1 LVLTVKLFL
10 SVATVCLAVG
20 YAARHRANG
29 LHRRVMALAVALVCL
44 AALVLLVGRV
54 GLGLPLR
61 PAFWLG
67 ELLGSGRAALYAA
80 ATHQGLGVLALLGLI
95 AQALL
100 GWRRHPLHRPLAAA
114 VLPLWLLVWI
124 AAMFGYV

>member
-1 LVLTVKLFL
+1 LVVTVKLLL
-10 SVATVCLAVG
+10 SAATACLAVG
-20 YAARHRANG
+20 YAARRRANR
-29 LHRRVMALAVALVCL
+29 LHRRAMAWAVVLACSG
-44 AALVLLVGRV
+44 ALVLLVGQA

-67 ELLGSGRAALYAA
+67 ELLGGGRVARYAA
-80 ATHQGLGVLALLGLI
+80 AAHQGLGVLALLGLI

-114 VLPLWLLVWI
+114 VLPLWLLVWV